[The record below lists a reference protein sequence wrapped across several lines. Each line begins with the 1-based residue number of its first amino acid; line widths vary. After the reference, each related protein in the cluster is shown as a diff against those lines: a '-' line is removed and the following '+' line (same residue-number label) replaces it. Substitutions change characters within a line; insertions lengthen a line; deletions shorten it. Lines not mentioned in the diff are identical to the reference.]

1 MDIKKIL
8 GAGNPYA
15 QNIVDRG
22 EETSSASKVERV
34 KAKLKN
40 ASESSSGD
48 KVSLSGDARLVA
60 QAVKEAAGSS
70 DVRMDRV
77 EALKQQVQSGTYQP
91 DSRKIAQKLIDNEI
105 DFLQ

>member
-15 QNIVDRG
+15 QGLVDRS
-22 EETSSASKVERV
+22 EESSSATKVERV
-34 KAKLKN
+34 KAKLKS
-40 ASESSSGD
+40 ASDSPSGD
-48 KVSLSGDARLVA
+48 RVSLSDDAKLVA

-70 DVRMDRV
+70 DVRVDRV

-91 DSRKIAQKLIDNEI
+91 DSRKIAQKLIDSEI
-105 DFLQ
+105 EFLQ